1 MPEKQNGSNR
11 EEVLRRIIP
20 EMTCG
25 EVVTQPLSLFDW
37 RNGISL

>member
-25 EVVTQPLSLFDW
+25 EVVTQPLSPFDW
-37 RNGISL
+37 GDGISL